1 MANFMIHQKPAGQPA
16 DTSVFAIDILQNG
29 IWITKSVSWATM
41 KSLIAAAES
50 LTYSNGKLIFTTPD
64 GVAHD
69 VLSVDNTPTAESN
82 NLITSGAVKAGLDSK
97 QDALTFDTVPTDGST
112 NPVESNGI
120 YDALAAK
127 QDTLTFDTT
136 PTDGSTNPVTSAGIY
151 TAISAITTGIDW
163 KEAVATYADIAT
175 TYPNPQDGWTVTT
188 LDDDHTYRY
197 TGTAWVDMFSLI
209 TLASASKDGLMSA
222 ADFTKLLGIEAQ
234 ANKTVVDAALDGTS
248 TNPVENKAVTAALA
262 LKENTADLEE
272 DVTDIVIDLTDTIE
286 TAEGNP
292 VTLQTVQEG
301 YAKAVTIKLTPKQD
315 LHGYD
320 KPWPGGG
327 GKNKIN
333 APDVTLTQ
341 AGDIYNGTISLKA
354 GTWTL
359 SSSNTTASV
368 TVEGETGTMPLTFTL
383 ASDINTIQ
391 IIANEAGTFNNIQ
404 IEAGS
409 TATAYEPYANICPIE
424 GYEEASATR
433 TGVNQW
439 DGQYEAGTYDQ
450 TTGEKTAST
459 SLSRNKTPILVAP
472 NTGYYFLRTE
482 GSGRLFYYDKNMTLL
497 SSAANSGG
505 VAFTTPAGCKYINFA
520 IQNAVFETSV
530 GINYPATDTD
540 YHAYDGATATAEFD
554 ETIYS
559 GTLDT
564 TGKLTVDRVIQVCDG
579 SSEESGPY
587 AWTAYGTQGYY
598 LSRPLM
604 LPSRYYS
611 GKCNWLPTVSST
623 AAPGIAIGINN
634 RNLYALHINDNLPE
648 VSDLATWKSYLSTHN
663 LQVEYPLENPQEITL
678 SPEIIPLLKG
688 LNIITTD
695 GDSVKVKYNKLA
707 LPDIGGLA
715 GYISALEARV
725 AALEGNGNRS
735 LSLMKSAPIE
745 TKEEETEEETEEPK
759 EETTGENGEER
770 R

>member
-50 LTYSNGKLIFTTPD
+50 LTLDNGKLIFTTPD

-69 VLSVDNTPTAESN
+69 VLSVDSTPTADSS

-127 QDTLTFDTT
+127 QDTLTFDTA

-222 ADFTKLLGIEAQ
+222 ADFSKLQGIEAQ

-262 LKENTADLEE
+262 LKENAADMED
-272 DVTDIVIDLTDTIE
+272 DVTDIVVDLTDTQE

-391 IIANEAGTFNNIQ
+391 IIANEAGAFNNIQ
-404 IEAGS
+404 IEAGA

-424 GYEEASATR
+424 GYEEAGATR

-439 DGQYEAGTYDQ
+439 DEQWESGAITTSSGINYANANTIRTKNYIPCTPQ
-450 TTGEKTAST
+450 TTYYCKSSETLNIVFYGIDKTYLGNST
-459 SLSRNKTPILVAP
+459 AQYKT
-472 NTGYYFLRTE
+472 NTTMTTPQNAYYFRFFLT
-482 GSGRLFYYDKNMTLL
+482 GKTYNNDIS
-497 SSAANSGG
+497 
-505 VAFTTPAGCKYINFA
+505 
-520 IQNAVFETSV
+520 
-530 GINYPATDTD
+530 INYPATDTE
-540 YHAYDGATATAEFD
+540 YHAYDGATATAEFP
-554 ETIYS
+554 ETIYGATGDVAGGDWEKQYKKVDL
-559 GTLDT
+559 GTLQWAKIAAASNKHRFSAYIESMKPSTLQIKCSNYPRTSATYGGDL
-564 TGKLTVDRVIQVCDG
+564 GIQT
-579 SSEESGPY
+579 S
-587 AWTAYGTQGYY
+587 
-598 LSRPLM
+598 
-604 LPSRYYS
+604 
-611 GKCNWLPTVSST
+611 
-623 AAPGIAIGINN
+623 INN
-634 RNLYALHINDNLPE
+634 VYIFDGAYEEASAAEFKQAMSGVELSYE
-648 VSDLATWKSYLSTHN
+648 LATPEPFQTAPA
-663 LQVEYPLENPQEITL
+663 PLTL
-678 SPEIIPLLKG
+678 RKG
-688 LNIITTD
+688 NNTITTD

-707 LPDIGGLA
+707 LPDIGGI
-715 GYISALEARV
+715 GRYISALEARV

-735 LSLMKSAPIE
+735 LSLMKSASIE
-745 TKEEETEEETEEPK
+745 TKEEELTEETTEEPK
-759 EETTGENGEER
+759 EGNGEER